1 MTEIHVLSSYD
12 EYIYFLE
19 RTAWLSPTGT
29 SRRAIVV
36 LNCEAL
42 GRFVQSPDYP
52 KLKSVRT
59 FNIPPYTRSKTL
71 IDRMN
76 LAAERN
82 YFQQAWNNLL
92 CSEELQG
99 DLDLYLYANFMNA
112 PTASLISY
120 LRSERSSLSRVKFLP
135 TLSHVA
141 TCPASSLAIKQWMSL
156 LRARLV
162 YGPLIRLV
170 DIGHKTILTISGRA
184 FDEIIFEER
193 AAQAPEQGLLKLSD
207 LSDDSLKIVFACQPL
222 LKNNR
227 VTKRAYREFFKTLC
241 RTLSEI
247 NVGIVL
253 KLHPGERK
261 IDYEHLSAPI
271 VSDEIP
277 FQYLDISKVLAVL
290 TFSSGAA
297 AALEKPVI
305 SCSSLLE
312 FCSPADKKEIDRLFD
327 ERRKRTGLETASR
340 PTSWDA
346 FIDEIKK
353 AARVRD

>member
-1 MTEIHVLSSYD
+1 MTEIHILSSYD
-12 EYIYFLE
+12 EYIYFRE
-19 RTAWLSPTGT
+19 RTASASTG
-29 SRRAIVV
+29 SSSERVAVV

-42 GRFVQSPDYP
+42 GRFVQSPHHP

-59 FNIPPYTRSKTL
+59 FNIPPYTRSKSL

-76 LAAERN
+76 LTAERN

-92 CSEELQG
+92 CSAGLQS

-112 PTASLISY
+112 PTAALINY
-120 LRSERSSLSRVKFLP
+120 LRSERLNALQVTFLP
-135 TLSHVA
+135 TLSHVT
-141 TCPASSLAIKQWMSL
+141 TCPASSLAIKQWISL

-162 YGPLIRLV
+162 YGPLLRLV
-170 DIGHKTILTISGRA
+170 DIGHKTILTISGQA
-184 FDEIIFEER
+184 FDEVIFEER
-193 AAQAPEQGLLKLSD
+193 AAQAPEQGLLTLTD

-227 VTKRAYREFFKTLC
+227 VTSWAYREFFKTLC

-261 IDYEHLSAPI
+261 IDYEYLSVPI

-297 AALEKPVI
+297 AAIEKPVI
-305 SCSSLLE
+305 SCSNLLE

-340 PTSWDA
+340 PTSWEA
-346 FIDEIKK
+346 FIDDIKK
-353 AARVRD
+353 AAGFRD